1 MSGHLGVI
9 GSVRKGLRLRLVVWS
24 DGRFGLP
31 LDRDRGRINLLD
43 VDQVVRVHT

>member
-9 GSVRKGLRLRLVVWS
+9 GSVRKGLRLRLWS

-31 LDRDRGRINLLD
+31 SDRDRGRINLLD